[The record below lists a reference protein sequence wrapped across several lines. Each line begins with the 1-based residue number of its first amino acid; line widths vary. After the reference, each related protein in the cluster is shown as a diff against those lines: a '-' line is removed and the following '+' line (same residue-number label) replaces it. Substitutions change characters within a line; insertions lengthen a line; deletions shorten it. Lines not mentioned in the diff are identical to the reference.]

1 MPSKIPGVGLPSS
14 IVSFWREMIR
24 YLKPGGRAMYATPES
39 SSGVGWS
46 GP

>member
-14 IVSFWREMIR
+14 IGSFWREMIR
-24 YLKPGGRAMYATPES
+24 YLKPGGSARNVRPES
-39 SSGVGWS
+39 CSGVGWS